1 MHRHTPLLLSAIC
14 LCLGAFQTSS
24 AQEQYNLSYRFA
36 KDKTYR
42 VIDTIKVE
50 SNQEIMGRESNS
62 TSTVVATTK
71 IQPTEVADNGT
82 TTLVS
87 SIESLS
93 MRFQNMQIDTT
104 IVPRELVGQRT
115 RLTVSKLGQTIK
127 REVLDTVKLSGLAA
141 TTGQR
146 ELVRL
151 HIYPGHPVKA
161 GEKWTASRMDTSD
174 AGGNYSVVGTTIDYT
189 LVGKEKR
196 HGRDQLRITFSGKLT
211 LSGKGNTMGNDYVV
225 EGSGKMTGTTFV
237 NPQTG
242 LSEADDSKTDM
253 DLSVAVTGQQNL
265 TIPTTQSIVTH
276 RKLVVE

>member
-1 MHRHTPLLLSAIC
+1 
-14 LCLGAFQTSS
+14 
-24 AQEQYNLSYRFA
+24 EQYTLQYRFA

-42 VIDTIKVE
+42 VVDTIQVE
-50 SNQEIMGRESNS
+50 SDQEIMGRESNS
-62 TSTVVATTK
+62 TSTVIATTK
-71 IQPTEVADNGT
+71 ILPTEITENGT

-93 MRFQNMQIDTT
+93 LRFQNMQIDTT

-115 RLTVSKLGQTIK
+115 RLTVSKFGKTTK
-127 REVLDTVKLSGLAA
+127 REVLDTVRLSGLAA

-151 HIYPGHPVKA
+151 HIYPEHPVKA
-161 GEKWTASRMDTSD
+161 GEKWTASRIDTSD
-174 AGGNYSVVGTTIDYT
+174 AGGNFSVVGTTIDYT
-189 LVGKEKR
+189 LVGKER
-196 HGRDQLRITFSGKLT
+196 HRGRDVLRISFSGKLT

-225 EGSGKMTGTTFV
+225 EGTGKMAGTTFV
-237 NPQTG
+237 NPETG
-242 LSEADDSKTDM
+242 LSEVDNSKTDM

-276 RKLVVE
+276 RRLVVE